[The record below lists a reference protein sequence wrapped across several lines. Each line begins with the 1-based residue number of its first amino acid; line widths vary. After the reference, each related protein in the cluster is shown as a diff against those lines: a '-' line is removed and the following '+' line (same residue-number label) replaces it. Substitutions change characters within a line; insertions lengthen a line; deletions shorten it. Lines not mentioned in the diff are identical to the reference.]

1 MSVKEI
7 AILGCTG
14 SIGVNTLDVV
24 RRFPGRFRVR
34 ALACGENVE
43 LLSEQV
49 RQFAPDM
56 VAVKDARAA
65 ASLRSRLG
73 RPGVKIMHG
82 VDGLVEVASA
92 KGVDMVVSAIVGS
105 AGLVPT
111 MAAIE
116 SGKDVA
122 LANKE
127 TLVCAGPL
135 VMDAVRRKG
144 VKLLPVDS
152 EHSAIFQSLKGHRQD
167 DLLRITLTAS
177 GGPFQGR
184 TREELRKVKPA
195 DALKH
200 PNWEMGRKI
209 TIDSATLMNK
219 GLEVIEARWLFGVGL
234 EKINV
239 LVHPQSIVHSMVE
252 FVDGSVIAQL
262 GVPDMRVPIS
272 YALGYPRRL
281 TKDMPG
287 LDLARVGSLT
297 FREPDTER
305 FPCLG
310 HAYDALNAGGT
321 MPAVLNA
328 ANEEAVQAFLDGKI
342 GFMDIPAVIKGAM
355 DAHRPA
361 EPRSVEDVMKADRW
375 ARAKATKLIK
385 SLLSF
390 C

>member
-34 ALACGENVE
+34 GLACGENVG
-43 LLSEQV
+43 LLAEQV
-49 RQFAPDM
+49 RQFSPD
-56 VAVKDARAA
+56 VVSVKDGKAA
-65 ASLRSRLG
+65 AEMKKLMGGAR
-73 RPGVKIMHG
+73 VKVLHG
-82 VDGLVEVASA
+82 VEGMVEVASA
-92 KGVDMVVSAIVGS
+92 RGVEMVVSAIVGS

-116 SGKDVA
+116 SGKDIA

-152 EHSAIFQSLKGHRQD
+152 EHSAIFQSMKGHRQS

-184 TREELRKVKPA
+184 TKEELGKVKPK

-219 GLEVIEARWLFGVGL
+219 GLEVIEAKWLFGVGL
-234 EKINV
+234 DKINV
-239 LVHPQSIVHSMVE
+239 LVHPQSIIHSMVE
-252 FVDGSVIAQL
+252 FVDGSVIAQNSGTTSFYLTWIKLSLFAGGVSTNIGSPEWRRTVGDL
-262 GVPDMRVPIS
+262 GSQLDIRMTLLSHLRFTLS
-272 YALGYPRRL
+272 LGY
-281 TKDMPG
+281 
-287 LDLARVGSLT
+287 
-297 FREPDTER
+297 
-305 FPCLG
+305 
-310 HAYDALNAGGT
+310 
-321 MPAVLNA
+321 
-328 ANEEAVQAFLDGKI
+328 
-342 GFMDIPAVIKGAM
+342 
-355 DAHRPA
+355 
-361 EPRSVEDVMKADRW
+361 
-375 ARAKATKLIK
+375 ARALEQGMLPDHEFMV
-385 SLLSF
+385 SLKIL
-390 C
+390 